1 MGDSS
6 YRSLHLRTGSVR
18 GRRDVLPY
26 FGDVS
31 INVAHLLTRYAA
43 WQYQQPHPG
52 PPLGSRYFK
61 IVRLLQQDLSTLIR
75 RYLKIV
81 ELKDLNLRIKEKVI
95 NKMKREDSIYM

>member
-6 YRSLHLRTGSVR
+6 YRSLHLRTGSIR